1 MSSRYLAAYVA
12 SGASV
17 EGRRLILATY
27 SGLAPGAKSL
37 RRVSRH
43 DREVSP
49 KRASVKSS
57 MVRPSRSVYVPGA
70 RTGGARESCTRVF
83 RFTCTTGGR
92 LRTFSLGPCP
102 TAVAPMITIVSLPVT
117 NTILPNA
124 TRRPFLPRRD
134 GLTGRLALVCV

>member
-57 MVRPSRSVYVPGA
+57 MVRPSRGVYVPGA
-70 RTGGARESCTRVF
+70 GREEPEKVAHVCFDLLGQSSLAGAR
-83 RFTCTTGGR
+83 
-92 LRTFSLGPCP
+92 
-102 TAVAPMITIVSLPVT
+102 A
-117 NTILPNA
+117 NA
-124 TRRPFLPRRD
+124 IIIISH
-134 GLTGRLALVCV
+134 GYK